1 MDIKFIKQIPFFSAL
16 SDEKAEI
23 VLKAFRMKSFGPGDI
38 IFNQDDLGDGM
49 YGIIFGEVEV
59 IRNGEQIAK
68 LGNNAFF
75 GEMALIAPEPRSATI
90 KAVSDLSV
98 FFLSKS
104 AFDEIKLDLGED
116 VKAEILSRIQEA
128 YS

>member
-1 MDIKFIKQIPFFSAL
+1 MDIKFIKQIPFFAAL
-16 SDEKAEI
+16 SDEKAEV

-38 IFNQDDLGDGM
+38 VFKQDALGDGM

-59 IRNGEQIAK
+59 IRNDEVIAK
-68 LGNNAFF
+68 IGNNGFF

-98 FFLSKS
+98 FFLSKE
-104 AFDEIKLDLGED
+104 AFDQIKMDLGEN
-116 VKAEILSRIQEA
+116 VKAEILRRIQED